1 MILRYS
7 LVRHK
12 HGIFKTMTELTVAL
26 LADLYA
32 VRGSGYGQGG
42 RFRLRRLINRLV
54 ES

>member
-26 LADLYA
+26 FADLYA
-32 VRGSGYGQGG
+32 VGGQGTVSVAG
-42 RFRLRRLINRLV
+42 VGLGGLSTDL
-54 ES
+54 